1 MKKLIFI
8 LLLFAGIGLSAQTVK
23 YDYRT
28 SSTSIDTFDIA
39 TSDTSWAFNT
49 TAQYTVSCQV
59 YWSGLTGTLD
69 GLVKMQASVDG
80 VNWAD
85 IEDLTETMSTASSS
99 VVFHIPRW
107 AATDYASVR
116 LYFDRE
122 QITGGKII
130 SSWIFN
136 KVK

>member
-1 MKKLIFI
+1 MKKLVFM
-8 LLLFAGIGLSAQTVK
+8 LLIFAGLGLSAQTVK
-23 YDYRT
+23 YDYKT
-28 SSTSIDTFDIA
+28 SSTAIDTFDIA
-39 TSDTSWAFNT
+39 TSDTSWVFT
-49 TAQYTVSCQV
+49 TTNQYAVSCQV

-69 GLVKMQASVDG
+69 GLVKMQATLDN

-99 VVFHIPRW
+99 VIFHIPRW
-107 AATDYASVR
+107 AATDYYAVR

-136 KVK
+136 KAK